1 MLELRSHDTR
11 LFRPYFR
18 RLRRSLAQVIQ
29 EGQRSGEI
37 ARAIDPEIAAS
48 IWIGAVDGLLLQYVV
63 DREPFAE
70 CWRFI
75 LRGDDWVGTAIELTD
90 PTLDAIRDLK
100 RSDTAESPCVTL
112 R

>member
-1 MLELRSHDTR
+1 MENHPLPHGDEDHFRVCFAGELLSHS
-11 LFRPYFR
+11 F
-18 RLRRSLAQVIQ
+18 
-29 EGQRSGEI
+29 
-37 ARAIDPEIAAS
+37 
-48 IWIGAVDGLLLQYVV
+48 